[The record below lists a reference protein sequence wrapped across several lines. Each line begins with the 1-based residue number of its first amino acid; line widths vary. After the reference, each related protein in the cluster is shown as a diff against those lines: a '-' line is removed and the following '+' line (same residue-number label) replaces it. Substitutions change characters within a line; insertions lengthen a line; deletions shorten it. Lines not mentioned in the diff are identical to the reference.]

1 MLRSQ
6 LTTQFFMI
14 IVTRVPEQ
22 DANPRLCPELQA
34 LLNAELAAGNAVVE
48 YRTGLYAADAVL
60 VLLAKAFRARPR
72 DLPAGVEYREVN
84 DPHWWKAEYFR
95 TATKHCIA
103 CRF

>member
-1 MLRSQ
+1 
-6 LTTQFFMI
+6 MI

-22 DANPRLCPELQA
+22 VANQRLCPELQE
-34 LLNAELAAGNAVVE
+34 LLNAELAAGNAIVE

-72 DLPAGVEYREVN
+72 NLPTGVEYREVN

-95 TATKHCIA
+95 PATKHCIA